1 MTFLGGNHSVWFLC
15 SLLSAAPYLCVSH
28 LLHLPTGHGF
38 FFWRTPQWKEILLSA
53 EIVSASLAE
62 LCLAA
67 YSNAC
72 TSSPSS
78 GSLNPHTYQG
88 FSLFTQNILQDRA
101 CGKLC
106 LKVFLFP
113 FFEKAFSKKRD
124 KYLRSYLVS
133 VLRMTDSECKSN
145 RCSKAARAC
154 WCACFGYCSCQ
165 DNEK

>member
-1 MTFLGGNHSVWFLC
+1 MIFMLTSLC
-15 SLLSAAPYLCVSH
+15 CSIPLCVTPVTSANS
-28 LLHLPTGHGF
+28 TWIF